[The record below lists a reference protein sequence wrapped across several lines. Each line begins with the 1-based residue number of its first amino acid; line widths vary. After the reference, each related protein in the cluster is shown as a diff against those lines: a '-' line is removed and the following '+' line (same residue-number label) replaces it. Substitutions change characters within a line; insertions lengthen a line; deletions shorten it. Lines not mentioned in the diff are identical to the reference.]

1 MRMNLSA
8 RSGLFRSKKHSH
20 RRQHRLQISRPN
32 RYHIVPLPI
41 AWSCALVLALSGYG
55 VCYGASG
62 ADSEL
67 PIASSNNMTD
77 NTAPIRMSGAA
88 VGPVLSA
95 FSCSSSIEIGSA
107 TDVCTV
113 KVSSASASGQSV
125 SLSSSS
131 AAVTVPATVTVP
143 ANATAAQFT
152 AKVSSVLTAETVTL
166 TANVGSSSMRLA
178 LQLNAYIRTLAV
190 NRSAVAFLD
199 VVVKTAATQSVT
211 LTSTGTTPVT
221 ISTMAMTGTGFTIS
235 ASTLPITLSP
245 QQTATLSVQFH
256 PTAAGVTTG
265 KITIASNS
273 STNSTAVIS
282 LSGLALAGAS
292 AQGTTAGSFAY
303 AGSPILNTLAP
314 ANPSAAISSKFF
326 GMTVANLA
334 PNSTYA
340 APGMT
345 PFPAFPVS
353 TLRLWDVVYWA
364 MIQSYQGQS
373 NWAKMD
379 NSIAIAQQNGVG
391 DFIFTFGRV
400 PAWASTNPTDPC
412 TNGEGPGSCAPPNM
426 DAFDDFATQVVQR
439 YCGKVKYYE
448 PWNEPDGPA
457 FWDGSNGQMLTIAQ
471 HVYQIAKDP
480 ANCGCTNGSC
490 SPGGGANPNKVLM
503 PSISALNP
511 VNISWLN
518 SYLAAAGTPYP
529 YADIASFHG
538 YVWHG
543 YQPEQIV
550 TGVQNLRQALAQ
562 YGLSNL
568 ELWNTEAS
576 FELDTYLNQDQQA
589 SWAMRYHAAQAA
601 LGVTRFIWYAYDQC
615 SWGTLWSSPLC
626 TANQGPTG
634 QLTEAGTAYGTIE
647 NWFIGANLTQ
657 CQQYKNGLWTCELQR
672 SGGYDA
678 WMLWS
683 STGTNISVPVPQNLG
698 LTVYRDWQ
706 GRVNSLPA
714 ELTVSQMPVLLE
726 NQ

>member
-1 MRMNLSA
+1 M
-8 RSGLFRSKKHSH
+8 
-20 RRQHRLQISRPN
+20 
-32 RYHIVPLPI
+32 
-41 AWSCALVLALSGYG
+41 
-55 VCYGASG
+55 
-62 ADSEL
+62 
-67 PIASSNNMTD
+67 
-77 NTAPIRMSGAA
+77 
-88 VGPVLSA
+88 
-95 FSCSSSIEIGSA
+95 GSA

-113 KVSSASASGQSV
+113 KLNSASASGQSV
-125 SLSSSS
+125 SLSSNS

-143 ANATAAQFT
+143 ANATSVQFT
-152 AKVSSVLTAETVTL
+152 AKVSSVLTAQTVTL
-166 TANVGSSSMRLA
+166 TANAGSSSMTFA
-178 LQLNAYIRTLAV
+178 LQLNAYIGTLEV
-190 NRSAVAFLD
+190 NRNAVAFPD

-211 LTSTGTTPVT
+211 LTSTGTAPVT
-221 ISTMAMTGTGFTIS
+221 ISTMALTGTGFTMS
-235 ASTLPITLSP
+235 AATLPLTLSP
-245 QQTATLSVQFH
+245 QQTATLSVLFR
-256 PTAAGVTTG
+256 PTTAGVTTG

-292 AQGTTAGSFAY
+292 AQGTVAGSFAY
-303 AGSPILNTLAP
+303 ADSPIINTLAP

-326 GMTVANLA
+326 GMTIANLA
-334 PNSTYA
+334 PNSTHA
-340 APGMT
+340 TPGMT
-345 PFPAFPVS
+345 PFPVFPVS

-373 NWAKMD
+373 NWTKMD
-379 NSIAIAQQNGVG
+379 NSIAIAQQNGVS

-412 TNGEGPGSCAPPNM
+412 TNGEGAGSCAPPNM

-457 FWDGSNGQMLTIAQ
+457 FWDGSNDQMLTIAQ

-503 PSISALNP
+503 PSISGLNP
-511 VNISWLN
+511 VNITWLN

-550 TGVQNLRQALAQ
+550 TGVQNLRQTLAQ

-576 FELDTYLNQDQQA
+576 FQLDTYLNQDQQA
-589 SWAMRYHAAQAA
+589 SWVMRYHAAQAA
-601 LGVTRFIWYAYDQC
+601 LGVTRFVWYAYDQC
-615 SWGTLWSSPLC
+615 GWGTLWSSPLC

-634 QLTEAGTAYGTIE
+634 QLTEAGNAYSTIE

-657 CQQYKNGLWTCELQR
+657 CQEYQNGLWACELQR

-678 WMLWS
+678 WMLWT
-683 STGTNISVPVPQNLG
+683 STGTNISVPVPQNSG

-706 GRVNSLPA
+706 GNVNTLPARVNGEPDASASRKPMISHRGYGKFGA
-714 ELTVSQMPVLLE
+714 QRAS
-726 NQ
+726 